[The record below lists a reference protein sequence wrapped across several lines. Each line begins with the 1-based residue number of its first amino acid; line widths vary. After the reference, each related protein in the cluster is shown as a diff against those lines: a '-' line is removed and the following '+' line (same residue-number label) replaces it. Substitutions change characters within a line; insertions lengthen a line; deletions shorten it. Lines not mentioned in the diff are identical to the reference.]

1 MLCYVG
7 SMPVPAVAEIHANA
21 DEQRR
26 VHAVLELVGRGTDR
40 VLVGIGGEQIELP
53 PSLVL
58 AVLAAAGSLDAG
70 DSVAI
75 MRQEAEISPA
85 QAAKLLGVSR
95 QYVDRLVEADVLPS
109 RRLTNSSYRRIP
121 VRAVIAHR
129 TTSERK
135 RAGIAAIIDDALD
148 AGIPY

>member
-1 MLCYVG
+1 MT
-7 SMPVPAVAEIHANA
+7 I
-21 DEQRR
+21 RR
-26 VHAVLELVGRGTDR
+26 LARCRDDRSRPRTGTPR
-40 VLVGIGGEQIELP
+40 
-53 PSLVL
+53 L
-58 AVLAAAGSLDAG
+58 ASSLDAG

-75 MRQEAEISPA
+75 MRQEGEISPA

-135 RAGIAAIIDDALD
+135 RAGITAIIDDALD
-148 AGIPY
+148 AGLPY